1 MEKYEIALKKFL
13 DSWPQRNKIIG
24 VLVCGSFVTG
34 GHSVHSD
41 VDVQII
47 LNNKVDWRERGNKI
61 VDGLLIEYFAN
72 PAYRCEGYFKDD
84 YSRNRIV
91 TAHMFATGKIIL
103 DETGDLKKLV
113 SLSKKYLKKKF
124 SSPNKTLVEL
134 NKYHLWD
141 ALDNLEE
148 LLDKKT
154 DDFYFAYFCGL
165 KDIYEMY
172 LKYCKMPIA
181 QNNKAR
187 RFLENPFDKKKYLIG
202 DFRDKIFVK
211 LFVEASKLKNPKEMF
226 KIYKKLCLY
235 VLNKMGGFKIDGWKA
250 KSPAK

>member
-1 MEKYEIALKKFL
+1 MEKYESALKNFL
-13 DSWPQRNKIIG
+13 SSWSEHDKITG

-47 LNNKVDWRERGNKI
+47 LDNKVDWRERGNKI

-84 YSRNRIV
+84 YSRNRTV
-91 TAHMFATGKIIL
+91 TAHMFSTGKIVF
-103 DETGDLKKLV
+103 DKTGDLKKLV
-113 SLSKKYLKKKF
+113 KLSKKYLKKKF
-124 SSPNKTLVEL
+124 SSQNKTLVEL

-141 ALDNLEE
+141 DLDNLEE

-172 LKYCKMPIA
+172 SKYCKMPVA
-181 QNNKAR
+181 QNHKVR
-187 RFLENPFDKKKYLIG
+187 RFLENSFDQKKYLVS
-202 DFRDKIFVK
+202 DFKDKIFVK
-211 LFVEASKLKNPKEMF
+211 LFIESSKLKTPKGMF
-226 KIYKKLCLY
+226 KSYRELCLH
-235 VLNKMGGFKIDGWKA
+235 VLKKMGGFKIDGWKVKSSA
-250 KSPAK
+250 K